1 MSNNS
6 IKYKYAV
13 LGVNYMAVNKVIDT
27 AAIGQRIREERK
39 KLNLTREELA
49 EILGL
54 SDYYVGQLE
63 RGERQMSLP
72 VLIRIVSCLHVS
84 LDYLIFGK
92 YHNADPAVKENQDD
106 YIHAG
111 MEELNELLKK
121 CSPTELELI
130 KKLIKTILP
139 YINIE

>member
-1 MSNNS
+1 
-6 IKYKYAV
+6 
-13 LGVNYMAVNKVIDT
+13 MAVNKVIDT

-84 LDYLIFGK
+84 WTT
-92 YHNADPAVKENQDD
+92 
-106 YIHAG
+106 
-111 MEELNELLKK
+111 LLANTTMPIR
-121 CSPTELELI
+121 S
-130 KKLIKTILP
+130 
-139 YINIE
+139 